1 MRSCVVRI
9 EETGNTHRIFV
20 RKPCERCQAVKSGMC
35 ESNFCIDP
43 ICLNNAVLLLSS
55 VRRSVFRVVSS

>member
-1 MRSCVVRI
+1 MRSCVVRN

-20 RKPCERCQAVKSGMC
+20 RKPCERCQAVELGMC
-35 ESNFCIDP
+35 ESNFRIDP
-43 ICLNNAVLLLSS
+43 VCINNAVLFLSS